1 MPVPPGYTVV
11 DRPATTLTTAGI
23 VGLGVSY
30 ATAVII
36 GASQGFENGTGLLVI
51 PIFGPYAAIG
61 TREYQCEVD
70 TVDAAKRCTASEVQV
85 VTLVAVD
92 GLIQT
97 AAAIAAI
104 AGLVSGEKELVRN
117 DLVDVKVKPPV
128 AGRDGWEFSLGG
140 NF

>member
-61 TREYQCEVD
+61 TREYDCSVD
-70 TVDAAKRCTASEVQV
+70 TVAAAKECTASETRI

-97 AAAIAAI
+97 AAAITAI
-104 AGLVSGEKELVRN
+104 AGLISGEKELVRN
-117 DLVDVKVKPPV
+117 DLLDVKVTPPV
-128 AGRDGWEFSLGG
+128 AGRDRWEFSLGG